1 MTRTVYLL
9 FLFLTYSSNS
19 YKSYE
24 CLYCYII
31 MINSKNDIVNQFWS
45 IYNTD
50 GTFTALSWLD
60 TLKYYEEYCE
70 DDISYIT
77 SKMKQL

>member
-1 MTRTVYLL
+1 
-9 FLFLTYSSNS
+9 
-19 YKSYE
+19 
-24 CLYCYII
+24 
-31 MINSKNDIVNQFWS
+31 MINSKNDIINQFWS

-50 GTFTALSWLD
+50 GTLTALSWLD

-70 DDISYIT
+70 DDLTYIT